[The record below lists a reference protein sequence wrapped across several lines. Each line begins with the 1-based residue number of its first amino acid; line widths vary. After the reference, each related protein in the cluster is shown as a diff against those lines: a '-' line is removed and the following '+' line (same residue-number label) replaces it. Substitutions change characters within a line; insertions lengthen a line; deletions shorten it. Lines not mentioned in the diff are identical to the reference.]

1 MNERRTVAV
10 PFPGLRSFEPD
21 EVDLFFG
28 REEQIDELLSRL
40 QDTRFIAVL
49 GTSGSGKSSLVRAG
63 LLPSLYGGFMT
74 DAGSTW
80 HIGIMQPGSDP
91 LGNLAQTLSDTDIF
105 SENLDE
111 ELATAHSMI
120 IESTLRSSHQGL
132 VEAVQQTR
140 MPADENYLLLVDQF
154 EELFHFKQSADI
166 ATREQ
171 EAFHFTQLLIA
182 ASQQQ
187 QVSLYIVITMRS
199 DFLGDCA
206 QLPDLA
212 GAINDGMYLVPR
224 MVREERRLAITGPVA
239 VAGAN
244 ISSPL
249 VIKLL
254 NNVGNNFDNLPVLQ
268 HLLMCTW
275 NYWQEHQEDGQ
286 SLDLI
291 HYEAVGGISEAL
303 SLDAEKAFQELP
315 NERSKEVA
323 EKLFK
328 RLTLRGPDGRGVRS
342 PTTMGE
348 ISESIEASMEEISEV
363 VERFRHPS
371 RSYLRPS
378 VGVPLQGDT
387 VIDISHES
395 LMRNWQR
402 LIGWVREESRSADTY
417 LELSETA
424 SLYQQGQRGFVT
436 NPELQLYLNWQRR
449 TQPNEAWARRYDP
462 AFERATVYL
471 RASAEDHESKIAHEA
486 FLHRRKL
493 KRARIFALVMGSTL
507 FLCLTLIAY
516 ALISQSELATAREK
530 AQEAKIEAEV
540 ALGEAEK
547 AKEEAEQLNAQTAV
561 LQRQKVES
569 ERELKDQQQR
579 MADLGRR
586 EVVLKDQLARIQAD
600 QQLQLGKIDSLNRA
614 QVQLETAIEENERQ
628 NAQLQASV
636 VRIQETADAL
646 NRLSTARRLA
656 LQALKTES
664 EELRGLLGLQAF
676 LFHTRNGGSPQDP
689 LIYNALQLDGGEV
702 LRGHQDAVRVV
713 RFSPDG
719 SLLASA
725 GDDGIVNLWQSETQ
739 ERKTTLEVGQTGRIR
754 TLDFS
759 PDGRSL
765 VAGTV
770 AGQVLNWQLN
780 EPDKGFQN
788 LSAASDLVQ
797 QVTFAEQGE
806 FLAAG
811 YRSGTVQIWRREQ
824 GIEPKSLYGELQLG
838 EGQAQ
843 TLSFIAGNGD
853 LLATGGEDGI
863 VYLWDPHQAAE
874 KPISQLQAGG
884 PVLALISSADGRLL
898 AAGTRTGDILVWEF
912 AEAGKNIVS
921 VHTLRGHTSSVTDLA
936 FDPSDRLLASCSLD
950 QTVRI
955 WDTRQPEDEAIV
967 LEGHGDWVWSVSFS
981 PDGRTIA
988 SGSADQT
995 ARLWVAQAELLAAR
1009 AAARLERNMT
1019 QLEWEKFIGSA
1030 IEYQKTL
1037 PNLPAGK

>member
-1 MNERRTVAV
+1 MNERRIVTA

-21 EVDLFFG
+21 EVDLFLG
-28 REEQIDELLSRL
+28 REEQIDELLIRL

-63 LLPSLYGGFMT
+63 LLPSLYGGFMA

-91 LGNLAQTLSDTDIF
+91 LGNLAQILSKTDIF
-105 SENLDE
+105 SANLDE
-111 ELATAHSMI
+111 ELIAVHGTI

-140 MPADENYLLLVDQF
+140 MPADENFLLLVDQF
-154 EELFHFKQSADI
+154 EELFHFRQTSDI

-171 EAFHFTQLLIA
+171 DAFHFTQLLIA

-187 QVSLYIVITMRS
+187 QVPLYIVITMRS

-212 GAINDGMYLVPR
+212 GVINDGMYLVPR
-224 MVREERRLAITGPVA
+224 MVRAERRLAITGPVA

-275 NYWQEHQEDGQ
+275 NYWREHQEDGQ
-286 SLDLI
+286 PLDLV

-328 RLTLRGPDGRGVRS
+328 RLTLRGPDGRGVRN
-342 PTTMGE
+342 PATMSE

-378 VGVPLQGDT
+378 AEVPLQEDT
-387 VIDISHES
+387 VVDISHES

-402 LIGWVREESRSADTY
+402 LIEWVREESRSAETY

-424 SLYQQGQRGFVT
+424 SLYQQGRRGFVT

-449 TQPNEAWARRYDP
+449 TRPNEVWARRYDP

-471 RASAEDHESKIAHEA
+471 RASAEDHDNKIAHEA

-493 KRARIFALVMGSTL
+493 KRARIFALVLGSTL

-530 AQEAKIEAEV
+530 AQEAKTEAEI
-540 ALGEAEK
+540 ALNEAEK

-569 ERELKDQQQR
+569 ERELKDQQER
-579 MADLGRR
+579 MAALGRR
-586 EVVLKDQLARIQAD
+586 EVLLKDQLARIQAD
-600 QQLQLGKIDSLNRA
+600 QQIQLDKIDSLNRD
-614 QVQLETAIEENERQ
+614 QVRLETAIEENERQ

-636 VRIQETADAL
+636 ARIQETADAL
-646 NRLSTARRLA
+646 NKLSTARRLA

-664 EELRGLLGLQAF
+664 EELRGLLSLQAF
-676 LFHTRNGGSPQDP
+676 LFHTHNGGSPQDP
-689 LIYNALQLDGGEV
+689 LIYNALQLDGGEI
-702 LRGHQDAVRVV
+702 LRGHQDAVRAVG
-713 RFSPDG
+713 FSPDG
-719 SLLASA
+719 TLLASA
-725 GDDGIVNLWQSETQ
+725 GDDGAVNLWRPETG
-739 ERKTTLEVGQTGRIR
+739 ERISMLDLGRTGRVR

-759 PDGRSL
+759 PNGESL

-770 AGQVLNWQLN
+770 AGQLLSWQLG
-780 EPDKGFQN
+780 EPDKGPQS
-788 LSAASDLVQ
+788 LDAASGLVR
-797 QVTFAEQGE
+797 QVAFAEQGG
-806 FLAAG
+806 FLAAAF
-811 YRSGTVQIWRREQ
+811 RSGAVQIWRMVQ
-824 GIEPKSLYGELQLG
+824 GTESRSLYGELQLG

-843 TLSFIAGNGD
+843 TLSFVAKNGN

-863 VYLWDPHQAAE
+863 VYLWNPHRAAE
-874 KPISQLQAGG
+874 KPISALRAGS
-884 PVLALISSADGRLL
+884 PVLALTGSSDGHLL
-898 AAGTRTGDILVWEF
+898 AAGTRAGEILVWKL
-912 AEAGKNIVS
+912 AETDKDVAGVY
-921 VHTLRGHTSSVTDLA
+921 TLRGHTSSVTDLA
-936 FDPSDRLLASCSLD
+936 FDPSDQLLASCSLD
-950 QTVRI
+950 RTVRI
-955 WDTRQPEDEAIV
+955 WDTRQPEDESIV

-995 ARLWVAQAELLAAR
+995 ARLWVAHAKLLADR
-1009 AAARLERNMT
+1009 IAARLERNMT
-1019 QLEWEKFIGSA
+1019 RLEWEKFIGPT